1 MNVRQL
7 LQEHGLRPHKGLGQH
22 FLVSEAHLQRIVEAA
37 ELTSDDVVLE
47 IGPGLGTLTALLAAQ
62 AGHVVAVELDEE
74 LIPILQRRLADRS
87 NVTIVHGDILQL
99 RPSDLVSRFTLHVS
113 RSEATVRQP
122 ETLSPKPGAYK
133 VVANLPYYITSAVL
147 RHLLEAESPP
157 HLMVLTMQREVGE
170 RLCAAPPHMS
180 LLAVSVQFY
189 AKPELVHR
197 IPAGAFYPRPKVDSA
212 VVRLRR
218 RPQPAVA
225 VDDVES
231 FFRIVRAGFG
241 QRRKQLRNA
250 LAHGLGQPSA
260 EVAASLERAGIEPS
274 RRAQTLTL
282 AEWGQVYQQLGATN
296 SCPYSPC
303 PGSATSITFPKR
315 TSKPS
320 WPS

>member
-1 MNVRQL
+1 
-7 LQEHGLRPHKGLGQH
+7 
-22 FLVSEAHLQRIVEAA
+22 
-37 ELTSDDVVLE
+37 
-47 IGPGLGTLTALLAAQ
+47 
-62 AGHVVAVELDEE
+62 
-74 LIPILQRRLADRS
+74 
-87 NVTIVHGDILQL
+87 
-99 RPSDLVSRFTLHVS
+99 
-113 RSEATVRQP
+113 
-122 ETLSPKPGAYK
+122 
-133 VVANLPYYITSAVL
+133 VL

-170 RLCAAPPHMS
+170 RICAAPPDMS

-260 EVAASLERAGIEPS
+260 EVAASLERAGIEPR

-282 AEWGQVYQQLGATN
+282 AEWGQVYWQLGA
-296 SCPYSPC
+296 
-303 PGSATSITFPKR
+303 AR
-315 TSKPS
+315 
-320 WPS
+320 